1 MPPEPRQLPPTPL
14 IRRLLLH
21 ALQTRRHADLALP
34 VRLPARQFLPM
45 AVQDDE
51 RGQAA
56 APLLPFHAD
65 FGRRG
70 AFEVRERLR
79 PVFVVGVG
87 VADDGVR
94 AVGVGGRLGV
104 AGRAKGDGR
113 EVAVGFLRVRL
124 SAEEREPIDGAAF
137 VRVEAQAG

>member
-1 MPPEPRQLPPTPL
+1 
-14 IRRLLLH
+14 
-21 ALQTRRHADLALP
+21 
-34 VRLPARQFLPM
+34 M

-56 APLLPFHAD
+56 GPLLPFHAD
-65 FGRRG
+65 LGRGG

-79 PVFVVGVG
+79 PVLVVGVG

-94 AVGVGGRLGV
+94 AVRVGGRLGV
-104 AGRAKGDGR
+104 AGRAEGDGR

-124 SAEEREPIDGAAF
+124 SAEEREPVDGAAF